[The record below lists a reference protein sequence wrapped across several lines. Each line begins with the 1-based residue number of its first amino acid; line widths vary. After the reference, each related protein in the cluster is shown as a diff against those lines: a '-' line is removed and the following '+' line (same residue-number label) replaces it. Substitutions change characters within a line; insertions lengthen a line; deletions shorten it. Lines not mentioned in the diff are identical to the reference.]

1 MVKWQDEINQIVA
14 KAKCQPQPDWEK
26 LFRQIMPLVKMIM
39 FMSVGE
45 TVIHSPEGRRQL
57 KEVLIE
63 KGWPPQK
70 ADQVLYWIIENS
82 TKTWEEDN
90 GRAGYGNHP
99 G

>member
-1 MVKWQDEINQIVA
+1 MRKWQDEINQIVSR
-14 KAKCQPQPDWEK
+14 AKCQPQPEWEE
-26 LFRQIMPLVKMIM
+26 LFKQIMPLVKMIM

-63 KGWPPQK
+63 KGWPPDR

-82 TKTWEEDN
+82 TKTLEEGN
-90 GRAGYGNHP
+90 GGTGYSND
-99 G
+99 